1 MIELHEASH
10 ATIARALEI
19 EVVHVVTD
27 PADPHVRTRHRPG
40 GTVGERIALLE
51 KLAMVDLAG
60 AVSFEPRGPCLL
72 IEFCRVSKDGRLTL
86 VIDELFGTP

>member
-60 AVSFEPRGPCLL
+60 AVIEPDDVASGADQANAKRRCEEVVRLQRGVAP
-72 IEFCRVSKDGRLTL
+72 R
-86 VIDELFGTP
+86 